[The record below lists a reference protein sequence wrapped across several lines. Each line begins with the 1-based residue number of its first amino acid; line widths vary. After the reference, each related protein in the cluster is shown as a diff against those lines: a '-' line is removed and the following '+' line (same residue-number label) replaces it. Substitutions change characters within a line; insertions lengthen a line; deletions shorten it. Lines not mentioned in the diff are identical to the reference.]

1 MRGCASNG
9 EGENPREM
17 PNDVLIAE
25 DEMLGAEPFIIR
37 FHAACPGHTKEKRK
51 RKEIYILSS

>member
-1 MRGCASNG
+1 
-9 EGENPREM
+9 M